1 MGWAPARGME
11 APGIARYHGASKPWA
26 CRLVYWGVMVSPL
39 QRSMSRR
46 RVLQFLLA
54 SPMFSAMGRPARAQD
69 AAVPSRLPD
78 PLPWAPRDLGKLIGE
93 PKEALSVFDFEPV
106 MKNNV
111 PAAHFGYMATGLDDE
126 VTLRTNREAFLHYR
140 LRPRRLIDVSKIDMS
155 CEILGA
161 TYESPIVIAPTGS
174 NRAFH
179 PDGELA
185 VARAARTGN
194 HLQILSTVATASV
207 EEATAARGAP
217 IWFQLYPTREWGV
230 GDRLVKRA
238 VGAGC
243 GVIVLTVDNL
253 GPQKWET
260 FVRLRRT
267 DTRECG
273 SCHGLNTYLSR
284 KPNFEGIDLKG
295 TASTAAANL
304 TWDYVKR
311 LRDSM
316 PAKIVLKGI
325 LAPEDA
331 KLAAEIGIDGVIVSN
346 HGGRAEDG
354 GGGTIDALPDIVEAT
369 AGRMPILIDSGFRRG
384 TDIVKALALGARAAC
399 IGRPYLWGLGAFGQ
413 AGVERVLEI
422 LRGETRAAMQQLGA
436 PSLGDLRPSLVR
448 RA

>member
-1 MGWAPARGME
+1 MVSLGHRVFSHIYARHPAPDPRHGNDKPVFQEILDISLDCHMFGY
-11 APGIARYHGASKPWA
+11 APG
-26 CRLVYWGVMVSPL
+26 
-39 QRSMSRR
+39 
-46 RVLQFLLA
+46 
-54 SPMFSAMGRPARAQD
+54 
-69 AAVPSRLPD
+69 
-78 PLPWAPRDLGKLIGE
+78 
-93 PKEALSVFDFEPV
+93 
-106 MKNNV
+106 
-111 PAAHFGYMATGLDDE
+111 
-126 VTLRTNREAFLHYR
+126 
-140 LRPRRLIDVSKIDMS
+140 S
-155 CEILGA
+155 CEILGV

-238 VGAGC
+238 LGAGC
-243 GVIVLTVDNL
+243 PVIVLTVDNL

-384 TDIVKALALGARAAC
+384 TDIVKALALGARAVC